1 MADRPNNPEKA
12 HLLNAKTFGL
22 WLDLSKRQIAR
33 LNSCGKVPKPIK
45 IGGSVRWIATE
56 VEAWINSGCPDS
68 ETWEYMKAAAE
79 S

>member
-1 MADRPNNPEKA
+1 MVNTPSTPENP

-33 LNSCGKVPKPIK
+33 LNACGKVPKPIK

-56 VEAWINSGCPDS
+56 VEAWINSGCPDR
-68 ETWEYMKAAAE
+68 ETWEYQKAAAE
-79 S
+79 G